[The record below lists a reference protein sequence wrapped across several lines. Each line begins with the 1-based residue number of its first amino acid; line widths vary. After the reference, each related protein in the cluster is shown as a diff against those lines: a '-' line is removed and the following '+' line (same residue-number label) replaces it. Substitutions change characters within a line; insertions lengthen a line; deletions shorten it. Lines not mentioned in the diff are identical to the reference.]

1 MNEIFCLT
9 YNKKSAIII
18 IAIAINVSKNIKRLG
33 VPYLVFSLLI
43 IRIYYKNVTIQ
54 LNLNYSKKNIVF
66 TLNLLYNYI
75 SNNFVKILTFRRKKV
90 WLQIQCKKKREIHL
104 Y

>member
-33 VPYLVFSLLI
+33 VPYLVFSYANH
-43 IRIYYKNVTIQ
+43 R
-54 LNLNYSKKNIVF
+54 
-66 TLNLLYNYI
+66 NLLQL
-75 SNNFVKILTFRRKKV
+75 SKLDKALAIL
-90 WLQIQCKKKREIHL
+90 
-104 Y
+104 

>member
-33 VPYLVFSLLI
+33 VDLVFFFANYQNILQK
-43 IRIYYKNVTIQ
+43 YYNTIK
-54 LNLNYSKKNIVF
+54 LK
-66 TLNLLYNYI
+66 
-75 SNNFVKILTFRRKKV
+75 
-90 WLQIQCKKKREIHL
+90 LQ
-104 Y
+104 

>member
-33 VPYLVFSLLI
+33 TSDLVFSFANYQNILQKYY
-43 IRIYYKNVTIQ
+43 IRQGKYEKTCKNQ
-54 LNLNYSKKNIVF
+54 S
-66 TLNLLYNYI
+66 
-75 SNNFVKILTFRRKKV
+75 
-90 WLQIQCKKKREIHL
+90 
-104 Y
+104 

>member
-33 VPYLVFSLLI
+33 ADLVFSFANYQNILQK
-43 IRIYYKNVTIQ
+43 YYNTIK
-54 LNLNYSKKNIVF
+54 LK
-66 TLNLLYNYI
+66 
-75 SNNFVKILTFRRKKV
+75 
-90 WLQIQCKKKREIHL
+90 LQ
-104 Y
+104 

>member
-33 VPYLVFSLLI
+33 TDLVFFFANHQNILQKC
-43 IRIYYKNVTIQ
+43 YNTIK
-54 LNLNYSKKNIVF
+54 LK
-66 TLNLLYNYI
+66 
-75 SNNFVKILTFRRKKV
+75 
-90 WLQIQCKKKREIHL
+90 LQ
-104 Y
+104 

>member
-33 VPYLVFSLLI
+33 VPYLVFFFVNYQNILQKC
-43 IRIYYKNVTIQ
+43 YNTIK
-54 LNLNYSKKNIVF
+54 LK
-66 TLNLLYNYI
+66 
-75 SNNFVKILTFRRKKV
+75 
-90 WLQIQCKKKREIHL
+90 LQ
-104 Y
+104 

>member
-33 VPYLVFSLLI
+33 ADLVFSFA
-43 IRIYYKNVTIQ
+43 
-54 LNLNYSKKNIVF
+54 NYQNI
-66 TLNLLYNYI
+66 
-75 SNNFVKILTFRRKKV
+75 
-90 WLQIQCKKKREIHL
+90 LQK

>member
-33 VPYLVFSLLI
+33 VDLVFSFANYQNILQK
-43 IRIYYKNVTIQ
+43 YYNTIKLKLQ
-54 LNLNYSKKNIVF
+54 QKKYCFYS
-66 TLNLLYNYI
+66 
-75 SNNFVKILTFRRKKV
+75 
-90 WLQIQCKKKREIHL
+90 
-104 Y
+104 

>member
-33 VPYLVFSLLI
+33 TSDLVFSFANYQNILQK
-43 IRIYYKNVTIQ
+43 YYIKQGKYEKICKNQ
-54 LNLNYSKKNIVF
+54 S
-66 TLNLLYNYI
+66 
-75 SNNFVKILTFRRKKV
+75 
-90 WLQIQCKKKREIHL
+90 
-104 Y
+104 

>member
-33 VPYLVFSLLI
+33 VPYLVFSFANYQNILQK
-43 IRIYYKNVTIQ
+43 YYNTIKLKLQ
-54 LNLNYSKKNIVF
+54 QKKYCFYS
-66 TLNLLYNYI
+66 
-75 SNNFVKILTFRRKKV
+75 
-90 WLQIQCKKKREIHL
+90 
-104 Y
+104 

>member
-33 VPYLVFSLLI
+33 ADLVFFFA
-43 IRIYYKNVTIQ
+43 NHQ
-54 LNLNYSKKNIVF
+54 NI
-66 TLNLLYNYI
+66 LQKCYNTM
-75 SNNFVKILTFRRKKV
+75 KLK
-90 WLQIQCKKKREIHL
+90 LQ
-104 Y
+104 

>member
-33 VPYLVFSLLI
+33 ASDLVFSFANYQNILQK
-43 IRIYYKNVTIQ
+43 YYKNITIQ

-75 SNNFVKILTFRRKKV
+75 SNNFVKIFDF
-90 WLQIQCKKKREIHL
+90 
-104 Y
+104 

>member
-33 VPYLVFSLLI
+33 ADLVFLFANHQNILQKC
-43 IRIYYKNVTIQ
+43 YNTIK
-54 LNLNYSKKNIVF
+54 LK
-66 TLNLLYNYI
+66 
-75 SNNFVKILTFRRKKV
+75 
-90 WLQIQCKKKREIHL
+90 LQ
-104 Y
+104 

>member
-33 VPYLVFSLLI
+33 ASDLVFSVANYRNILQK
-43 IRIYYKNVTIQ
+43 YYNTIK
-54 LNLNYSKKNIVF
+54 LK
-66 TLNLLYNYI
+66 
-75 SNNFVKILTFRRKKV
+75 
-90 WLQIQCKKKREIHL
+90 LQ
-104 Y
+104 